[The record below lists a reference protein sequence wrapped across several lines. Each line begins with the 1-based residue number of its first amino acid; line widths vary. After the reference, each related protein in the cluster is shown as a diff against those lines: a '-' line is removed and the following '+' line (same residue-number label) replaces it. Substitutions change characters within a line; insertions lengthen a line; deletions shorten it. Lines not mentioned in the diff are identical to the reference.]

1 MASRRCCARA
11 ASTPHVVFRSDESGA
26 VQRMVAAGI
35 GSALLP
41 RLAIDASIG
50 GVVALDASRRVPA
63 RAIGLAWHRDARL
76 SETMQD
82 FIAAV
87 RERCDELAQTLLAV
101 RSPDRAGLLQ
111 RCHSKERAEGAV
123 MRVGMLTGGGDC
135 PGLNAVIRAAT
146 RRLVDGGAE
155 PVGVMRGWRGMID
168 GLFRPLDL
176 EAVSGILPRGGTI
189 LRTSRTNP
197 FSVEGGVEAVRK
209 SFEQLDGLIAIGGED
224 TLGVAARLH
233 MEHGLPVVGVPKT
246 IDNDLA
252 ATDQTFGF
260 DTAVS
265 IATDAIDRLHTT
277 AESHDRV
284 MVVEV
289 MGRHAGWL
297 AVASGIAGGADV
309 VLIPEF
315 PLTVERCADL
325 IRRRHTRDKDFSIV
339 VVSEGWPLTR
349 DAGVDELSTPT
360 GERDAFGHLRLGGV
374 GQRLAELL
382 EQHHRLRDARD
393 DARPPP
399 ARRHA
404 DRLRPHPRHALRPA
418 RRRARAERAVRP
430 DDGAARHGRH
440 SGAARRGRQGAAHGA
455 ALVLRARRGVLRL
468 SWSCGRRSRPA
479 RA

>member
-1 MASRRCCARA
+1 
-11 ASTPHVVFRSDESGA
+11 
-26 VQRMVAAGI
+26 
-35 GSALLP
+35 
-41 RLAIDASIG
+41 
-50 GVVALDASRRVPA
+50 
-63 RAIGLAWHRDARL
+63 
-76 SETMQD
+76 
-82 FIAAV
+82 
-87 RERCDELAQTLLAV
+87 
-101 RSPDRAGLLQ
+101 
-111 RCHSKERAEGAV
+111 

-155 PVGVMRGWRGMID
+155 PIGVLRGWRGMID

-176 EAVSGILPRGGTI
+176 ETVSGILPRGGTI

-197 FSVEGGVEAVRK
+197 FSEEGGVDAVRA

-224 TLGVAARLH
+224 TLGVAARLYV
-233 MEHGLPVVGVPKT
+233 EHGLPVIGVPKT

-297 AVASGIAGGADV
+297 AVASGLAGGADV

-325 IRRRHTRDKDFSIV
+325 IRQRHTRGKDFSIV
-339 VVSEGWPLTR
+339 VVSEGWPLTS
-349 DAGVDELSTPT
+349 E
-360 GERDAFGHLRLGGV
+360 GG
-374 GQRLAELL
+374 A
-382 EQHHRLRDARD
+382 D
-393 DARPPP
+393 DALDADRR
-399 ARRHA
+399 AR
-404 DRLRPHPRHALRPA
+404 RLRPRAP
-418 RRRARAERAVRP
+418 RRRGPAAGGGARA
-430 DDGAARHGRH
+430 
-440 SGAARRGRQGAAHGA
+440 
-455 ALVLRARRGVLRL
+455 
-468 SWSCGRRSRPA
+468 RSRA
-479 RA
+479 TRRA